1 MTGPDYV
8 LAMFARLHPAPL
20 VVRRASGTRPHQR
33 ARYLLLPT
41 QGQPRLIVP
50 AGRPFAA
57 ARAARRQLNG
67 DRLRTRAARLATTFA
82 VGSGLFEKAVRL
94 HLVVE
99 GPADTTSVEG
109 LLRSILGVDDLLL
122 AMSVGQPRATRK
134 PVLQVFDARGN
145 VLAFV
150 KIGHDPLTRRL
161 VESEAQTLQRLGRA
175 VLRSTRAPRVL
186 GLERWAG
193 LSLLVLEPLPVRG
206 RRLRGEAQRDALVT
220 SVREIALLP
229 GSAGPSWRKS
239 PMREALNNELT
250 TSGDRAGGLLREFE
264 RLDHEPVDVRLGCW
278 HGDLNP
284 GNMAALRT
292 QTLVWDWERFEQ
304 GVPVGY
310 DLLHHDLQTWI
321 TEQGTP
327 PLEAAHRLLVQAAQM
342 LAPLGVPPEAAEQTA
357 RLYLLTLGSRYARD
371 QQAEAGSHVGNVD
384 TWIVPALQ
392 AVPGSPTYRT
402 RR

>member
-1 MTGPDYV
+1 MTEPDY
-8 LAMFARLHPAPL
+8 LLGMFARLHPAPL
-20 VVRRASGTRPHQR
+20 VVRRASGARPHER
-33 ARYLLLPT
+33 SRYLLLPT
-41 QGQPRLIVP
+41 QGRPRLVVP

-67 DRLRTRAARLATTFA
+67 NRLRTRAARLATTFA
-82 VGSGLFEKAVRL
+82 VGSGLFEKAASL

-99 GPADTTSVEG
+99 GPAGTTSVESP
-109 LLRSILGVDDLLL
+109 LKSVLGVDDVLL

-150 KIGHDPLTRRL
+150 KIGHDQLTRRL
-161 VESEAQTLQRLGRA
+161 VESEAQTLERLGRA
-175 VLRSTRAPRVL
+175 VLRSTRPPRVL
-186 GLERWAG
+186 GLKRWAG

-206 RRLRGEAQRDALVT
+206 RRLRGQAQRDALVR

-229 GSAGPSWRKS
+229 GSAGPSWRES
-239 PMREALNNELT
+239 PMREALHDELIA
-250 TSGDRAGGLLREFE
+250 SGDRAGGLLREFE
-264 RLDHEPVDVRLGCW
+264 RLDREAVDVRLGCW

-284 GNMAALRT
+284 GNLAALRAE
-292 QTLVWDWERFEQ
+292 TLVWDWERFEQ

-321 TEQGTP
+321 TEQGSP

-342 LAPLGVPPEAAEQTA
+342 LAPLGVTPQEAEHTA

-371 QQAEAGSHVGNVD
+371 QQAEAGSHVGHVD

-392 AVPGSPTYRT
+392 AVRGFPTGRT
-402 RR
+402 EP